1 MKAIIS
7 LSFLLLASQLIFA
20 QTTTASTNS
29 STPTSSST
37 EIDWSNFEN
46 ELEKLSDEE
55 QDWSFHTDQSNK
67 LLYIDF
73 EALGGKMERLVLK
86 SNETIVVF
94 EDNHLF
100 DLPVNTIYEVNL
112 DKLKRG
118 SYFVELHTHKDELIR
133 REITIQ

>member
-1 MKAIIS
+1 MKALIS
-7 LSFLLLASQLIFA
+7 LSFLLLASQLTFA
-20 QTTTASTNS
+20 QTTTASTNNTTPPS
-29 STPTSSST
+29 SVT

-46 ELEKLSDEE
+46 ELAKLSDDE